1 MMMDDFVAWCRFT
14 MFQLQ
19 LKEVARV
26 CRGQTQNNPA
36 LSHEPFSGP
45 NCPFSFCL
53 VFRCNLYAAQKL
65 VIRRLTKHLQVRVS

>member
-1 MMMDDFVAWCRFT
+1 MDDLVAWCRFT

-36 LSHEPFSGP
+36 MSHEPFSGP
-45 NCPFSFCL
+45 NCPLYFGVTCL
-53 VFRCNLYAAQKL
+53 RPINWSSNV
-65 VIRRLTKHLQVRVS
+65 